1 MKSPGRIVGLN
12 LEINGFVAPLS
23 KNVKNV
29 QKQRSSEPSPS
40 KPWVNNEILDEC
52 RSPALGD
59 RNDGSDTVVGRKD
72 KIGVVLAVAREPRPP
87 FIKRSDRSSAVRIC
101 QFEERMYLGGIAL

>member
-1 MKSPGRIVGLN
+1 MKSPGRIVDLN
-12 LEINGFVAPLS
+12 LEINCFVASLS
-23 KNVKNV
+23 KDVKNV
-29 QKQRSSEPSPS
+29 QEQRPSEPLPS

-59 RNDGSDTVVGRKD
+59 PNDGSDTVASRKD

-87 FIKRSDRSSAVRIC
+87 FIKRSDRSSAARIR
-101 QFEERMYLGGIAL
+101 QFEERMYLGGMAL